1 MMEPVLQVALDFVDL
16 ERALRLARE
25 AVGGGADWLEIGT
38 PLIKSEGLDAIRR
51 FRAEF
56 PRQTLVADMKTMDAG
71 RAEMEMAAKAGANI
85 AIVLGV
91 ADDGTIREGIEAGR
105 NQGLRVGV
113 DLIRTADP
121 ARRAEQARDWG
132 ADHVVVHCGI
142 DEQMRGGT
150 PFDML
155 RKIAGRV
162 DLPLAAAGGLNSET
176 VADAVEA
183 GARILIVGG
192 AITKSPDARAATRQI
207 SEAMRSRARVATD
220 LFKRSSPERLRETL
234 LKLSTANLS
243 DGAHRC
249 PCMEGIRPVMA
260 GLKMVGAAVTV
271 RTFPGDWSKPV
282 QAIDRAAP
290 GDVIVVD
297 AGGRGPAVWGELAT
311 HSALQRKAAGIVI
324 DGGIRD
330 TAVIRALGFPA
341 FARLVLSNAG
351 EPKGFGEINVP
362 VTVGGIRVE
371 PGDWIVGDDDG
382 VVALPK
388 GRAVEMANYGMD
400 CLEAENR
407 IRQEIEGG
415 RTTLGQVNDLL
426 RWDKRTG

>member
-1 MMEPVLQVALDFVDL
+1 MEPVLQVALDFADL

-25 AVGGGADWLEIGT
+25 AVGGGADWIEIGT
-38 PLIKSEGLDAIRR
+38 PLIKSEGLDAVRR

-71 RAEMEMAAKAGANI
+71 RAEMEMAAKAGANV

-91 ADDGTIREGIEAGR
+91 ADDGTIRECIEAGR

-121 ARRAEQARDWG
+121 ARRAEQAREWG
-132 ADHVVVHCGI
+132 ADHVIVHCGI

-192 AITKSPDARAATRQI
+192 AITKSPDAQAATRQI
-207 SEAMRSRARVATD
+207 AEAMRSRARVATD

-234 LKLSTANLS
+234 LKVSTANLS

-249 PCMEGIRPVMA
+249 PCMEGIRPVMT
-260 GLKMVGAAVTV
+260 GLKMAGAGRHGPDVARRLVQAG
-271 RTFPGDWSKPV
+271 PGD
-282 QAIDRAAP
+282 
-290 GDVIVVD
+290 
-297 AGGRGPAVWGELAT
+297 
-311 HSALQRKAAGIVI
+311 
-324 DGGIRD
+324 
-330 TAVIRALGFPA
+330 
-341 FARLVLSNAG
+341 
-351 EPKGFGEINVP
+351 
-362 VTVGGIRVE
+362 
-371 PGDWIVGDDDG
+371 
-382 VVALPK
+382 
-388 GRAVEMANYGMD
+388 
-400 CLEAENR
+400 
-407 IRQEIEGG
+407 
-415 RTTLGQVNDLL
+415 
-426 RWDKRTG
+426 